1 MTSTTLFGYQASKV
15 YIALR
20 STAYKSHR
28 KGFSC
33 LLLPPKFV
41 MHRLDDN
48 PEWPRLPWLDIGPQM
63 FISFELVSILLF
75 PHLGGFGK
83 TSSVDRFPLL
93 TSLERIN
100 LELYQ
105 SSSSNTVRHQHN
117 IRTNENTKRS
127 ESWNQQIMTESW
139 KSAYQQPRNQRI
151 NLALKFKHY
160 IYKFFATHCILQ

>member
-93 TSLERIN
+93 TSIDRIN
-100 LELYQ
+100 LEFFQRSY
-105 SSSSNTVRHQHN
+105 SNTFRHQHN
-117 IRTNENTKRS
+117 NIRINRNMKSADQHVNNMEISRS
-127 ESWNQQIMTESW
+127 ACQQHGNQQIST
-139 KSAYQQPRNQRI
+139 KI
-151 NLALKFKHY
+151 
-160 IYKFFATHCILQ
+160 

>member
-93 TSLERIN
+93 TSIERIN
-100 LELYQ
+100 LEFFQ
-105 SSSSNTVRHQHN
+105 SSSSNTFRHQHN
-117 IRTNENTKRS
+117 NIRINRN
-127 ESWNQQIMTESW
+127 M
-139 KSAYQQPRNQRI
+139 KSADQHVNNMEI
-151 NLALKFKHY
+151 SNLALKFKHY
-160 IYKFFATHCILQ
+160 IYKFLQRNVFYSSAVN